1 MAAMAAG
8 GGGRCPRSIFDD
20 RSATHH
26 FHLRFPVKRL
36 ARVAHRCVEAW
47 AMSRPVRITNAH
59 QSITFSRRMLLLSG
73 AEAAVGTMLIGRMGW
88 LAIAQ
93 NEKYALL
100 SESNRVQL
108 IPVPPRRGWI
118 VDRNEKPI
126 AINKASFRVDIIPQQ
141 MVKGNDIV
149 SEVAKLID
157 LPPDEVDRINREL
170 AVSRGFQ
177 PVSVADNVPYEQ
189 YAAITVRLPEL
200 PGISASRGFTRF
212 YPGGSTVGQLIG
224 YVGAASAD
232 EYEKENKNPLLLIPG
247 VKIGK
252 EGLEKTLEPI
262 LRGQPGGQR
271 VEVTARGKLVKELD
285 PKPDR
290 SGNTVQLTIDSD
302 LHQFAA
308 RRIGDQSAAVVV
320 IDVTNGDILAMPS
333 MPSFDPNNFSDGIS
347 TNEWKMLSQDDH
359 LPLVDKA
366 LESLYPS
373 GSTIKPSM
381 AMALLNA
388 GIERGQR
395 VNCTGAFQL
404 GNHTFHCDKR
414 HGPVDMDAAV
424 AHSCDVYFYTMCLRV
439 GADRLAP
446 MVRSMGFGEK
456 FDLPFDNQR
465 FGTIPDPDWMMRKYH
480 RKWQGYDTVN
490 MSIGQGMVLINP
502 LQLAVMASRLATGKR
517 VVPRLLKSQ
526 PVAPQTQLAVD
537 EDHLNFIR
545 KAMWGVVDH
554 GTAAGAKLPLD
565 GIQMAGKTGT
575 AQTHNLAAHE
585 RGDYTSA
592 TWKLRDHSLFMPF
605 VPFDKPRYAAA
616 AIVEHGGFGAAV
628 AAPLVRDTLLFLY
641 DRQKAIANLQTFEQ
655 SIGGTLAERLARKTA
670 AWRSANGLL
679 PLPTKQG

>member
-1 MAAMAAG
+1 
-8 GGGRCPRSIFDD
+8 
-20 RSATHH
+20 
-26 FHLRFPVKRL
+26 
-36 ARVAHRCVEAW
+36 
-47 AMSRPVRITNAH
+47 MSRPIRLTNVH
-59 QSITFSRRMLLLSG
+59 QSITFSRRMLLLGG
-73 AEAAVGTMLIGRMGW
+73 AQAAVGSLLIGRMGY

-93 NEKYALL
+93 NAKYKLL

-118 VDRNEKPI
+118 IDRNGKPI
-126 AINKASFRVDIIPQQ
+126 AINKASFRVDLIPQQ
-141 MVKGNDIV
+141 VENGPKIIA
-149 SEVAKLID
+149 ELQKLID
-157 LPPDEVDRINREL
+157 LPPDEVERITREL
-170 AVSRGFQ
+170 AASRGFQ
-177 PVSVADNVPYEQ
+177 PVSVADNIPYDQ

-200 PGISASRGFTRF
+200 PGVAASRGFTRF
-212 YPGGSTVGQLIG
+212 YPAGSAVGQLVG
-224 YVGAASAD
+224 YVGTASAA

-252 EGLEKTLEPI
+252 EGLEQTLEPI

-271 VEVTARGKLVKELD
+271 VEVTARGRLVKELD

-290 SGNTVQLTIDSD
+290 SGGSVQLTIDSD
-302 LHQFAA
+302 LHEYAA

-333 MPSFDPNNFSDGIS
+333 MPSFNPNNFSDGIS
-347 TNEWKMLSQDDH
+347 KNEWKMLSGDDH

-388 GIERGQR
+388 GIDRKQR

-404 GNHTFHCDKR
+404 GNHTFHCDRR

-424 AHSCDVYFYTMCLRV
+424 VHSCDVYFYTMCLRV
-439 GADRLAP
+439 GAENLSP

-465 FGTIPDPDWMMRKYH
+465 YGTIPDPDWMMRKYH

-517 VVPRLLKSQ
+517 VMPRLLKSK
-526 PVAPQTQLAVD
+526 PVVPQEHLAVD
-537 EDHLNFIR
+537 QDHLDFIR
-545 KAMWGVVDH
+545 TAMAGVVDH

-575 AQTHNLAAHE
+575 AQTHNLSAGE
-585 RGDYTSA
+585 RGNYTASQ
-592 TWKLRDHSLFMPF
+592 WKLRDHSLFMAF
-605 VPFDKPRYAAA
+605 VPFNNPRYAAA
-616 AIVEHGGFGAAV
+616 TIVEHGGFGAAV
-628 AAPLVRDTLLFLY
+628 AAPLIRDTITFLY
-641 DRQKAIANLQTFEQ
+641 DRPKAIEALNVFEQ
-655 SIGGTLAERLARKTA
+655 SIGGTLDERLARKSA
-670 AWRSANGLL
+670 AWRSTNGLP
-679 PLPTKQG
+679 PLPTSKA

>member
-1 MAAMAAG
+1 MKHM
-8 GGGRCPRSIFDD
+8 
-20 RSATHH
+20 
-26 FHLRFPVKRL
+26 
-36 ARVAHRCVEAW
+36 
-47 AMSRPVRITNAH
+47 RITVAH
-59 QSITFSRRMLLLSG
+59 QSITFSRRMMLLGG
-73 AEAAVGTMLIGRMGW
+73 AQLGIGGLLVARMGW
-88 LAIAQ
+88 LSIAQ
-93 NEKYALL
+93 NQKYQLL

-118 VDRNEKPI
+118 IDRNGKPI
-126 AINKASFRVDIIPQQ
+126 AINRSSFRVDIIPQQ
-141 MVKGNDIV
+141 LVDGPKVVTD
-149 SEVAKLID
+149 VARLLQ

-177 PVSVADNVPYEQ
+177 PVSVADNIPYDQ

-200 PGISASRGFTRF
+200 PGVSASRGFQRF
-212 YPGGSTVGQLIG
+212 YPGGSTVGQLVG
-224 YVGAASAD
+224 YVGAASAA

-252 EGLEKTLEPI
+252 EGLEQTLEST
-262 LRGQPGGQR
+262 LRGVPGGQR

-290 SGNTVQLTIDSD
+290 SGGTVQLTVDSD
-302 LHQFAA
+302 LHEYAA
-308 RRIGDQSAAVVV
+308 RRIGDQSCSVVV
-320 IDVTNGDILAMPS
+320 LDVTNGDVLAMPS

-347 TNEWKMLSQDDH
+347 KNEWKMLSGDDH

-388 GIERGQR
+388 GIDRNQR
-395 VNCTGAFQL
+395 VNCTGSYPL
-404 GNHTFHCDKR
+404 GNHVFHCDKR

-424 AHSCDVYFYTMCLRV
+424 VHSCDIYFYEMGRRV
-439 GADRLAP
+439 GAEKLAP

-465 FGTIPDPDWMMRKYH
+465 YGTVPDPQWMMRKYH
-480 RKWQGYDTVN
+480 REWQTYDTIN

-502 LQLAVMASRLATGKR
+502 MQLAVMASRLATGKR
-517 VVPRLLKSQ
+517 VVPRLLKTK
-526 PVAPQTQLAVD
+526 PVVPQTQLEVD
-537 EDHLNFIR
+537 ADHLNFIR
-545 KAMWGVVDH
+545 KAMWGVCDH

-575 AQTHNLAAHE
+575 AQTHRLSASE
-585 RGDYTSA
+585 RGNYTSA
-592 TWKLRDHSLFMPF
+592 VWKLRDHSLFMAF
-605 VPFDKPRYAAA
+605 VPFDNPRYAAA

-628 AAPLVRDTLLFLY
+628 AAPLIRDTLTFLY
-641 DRQKAIANLQTFEQ
+641 DKQKAMEALQTFEQ
-655 SIGGTLAERLARKTA
+655 SIGGSLEERLQRKVA
-670 AWRSANGLL
+670 AWRGANGLP
-679 PLPTKQG
+679 PLPPTRA

>member
-1 MAAMAAG
+1 MSK
-8 GGGRCPRSIFDD
+8 PI
-20 RSATHH
+20 
-26 FHLRFPVKRL
+26 RL
-36 ARVAHRCVEAW
+36 
-47 AMSRPVRITNAH
+47 TNAH

-93 NEKYALL
+93 NQKYALL

-118 VDRNEKPI
+118 IDRNGKPI

-141 MVKGNDIV
+141 MVKGTDV
-149 SEVAKLID
+149 VADVAKLIQ

-177 PVSVADNVPYEQ
+177 PVSVADNIPYEQ

-200 PGISASRGFTRF
+200 PGIAASRGFTRF
-212 YPGGSTVGQLIG
+212 YPGGSSVGQLIG

-252 EGLEKTLEPI
+252 EGLEKSLEPV

-290 SGNTVQLTIDSD
+290 SGGTVQLTIDSD
-302 LHQFAA
+302 LHEYAA
-308 RRIGDQSAAVVV
+308 RRIGDQSAAMVV
-320 IDVTNGDILAMPS
+320 IDVANGDILAMPS
-333 MPSFDPNNFSDGIS
+333 MPSFNPNNFSDGIS
-347 TNEWKMLSQDDH
+347 NNEWKMLSDDDH
-359 LPLVDKA
+359 LPLVDKT

-388 GIERGQR
+388 GVDRGQR

-404 GNHTFHCDKR
+404 GNHTFHCDRR

-424 AHSCDVYFYTMCLRV
+424 VHSCDVYFYTMCLRV
-439 GADRLAP
+439 GAERLSP

-517 VVPRLLKSQ
+517 VVPRLLKSK
-526 PVAPQTQLAVD
+526 PIVPQTQLAVD
-537 EDHLNFIR
+537 EDHLTFIR

-554 GTAAGAKLPLD
+554 GTAAAAKLPLD
-565 GIQMAGKTGT
+565 GVQMAGKTGT
-575 AQTHNLAAHE
+575 AQTHNLSAGE
-585 RGDYTSA
+585 RGNYTASQ
-592 TWKLRDHSLFMPF
+592 WKLRDHSLFMAF
-605 VPFDKPRYAAA
+605 APFDNPRYAAA
-616 AIVEHGGFGAAV
+616 TIVEHGGFGAAV
-628 AAPLVRDTLLFLY
+628 AAPLVRDTLTYLY
-641 DRQKAIANLQTFEQ
+641 DKQKALAALDVFEQ
-655 SIGGTLAERLARKTA
+655 SIGGTPDERLAHKTA
-670 AWRSANGLL
+670 AWRTANGL
-679 PLPTKQG
+679 PPIQPKQA

>member
-1 MAAMAAG
+1 MKHM
-8 GGGRCPRSIFDD
+8 
-20 RSATHH
+20 
-26 FHLRFPVKRL
+26 
-36 ARVAHRCVEAW
+36 
-47 AMSRPVRITNAH
+47 RITTAH
-59 QSITFSRRMLLLSG
+59 QSITFSRRMMILGG
-73 AEAAVGTMLIGRMGW
+73 AQATVGGLLIGRMGW

-93 NEKYALL
+93 NQKYQLL

-118 VDRNEKPI
+118 IDRAGKPI
-126 AINKASFRVDIIPQQ
+126 AINKASFRVDLIPQQ
-141 MVKGNDIV
+141 IV
-149 SEVAKLID
+149 NGPQVIGELQRLMS
-157 LPPDEVDRINREL
+157 LPPDEVDRIAREL
-170 AVSRGFQ
+170 AASRGFQ

-189 YAAITVRLPEL
+189 YAAITVRLPDL
-200 PGISASRGFTRF
+200 PGVAASRGFTRF
-212 YPGGSTVGQLIG
+212 YPGGSTVGQLVG
-224 YVGAASAD
+224 YVGAASVT

-252 EGLEKTLEPI
+252 EGLEKALEST
-262 LRGQPGGQR
+262 LRGEPGGQR

-290 SGNTVQLTIDSD
+290 SGGTVQLTIDSD
-302 LHQFAA
+302 LHEYAA

-320 IDVTNGDILAMPS
+320 IDVASGDILAMPS

-347 TNEWKMLSQDDH
+347 QNEWRMLAGDDH

-388 GIERGQR
+388 GIDRTQK

-424 AHSCDVYFYTMCLRV
+424 VHSCDVYFYTMCLRV
-439 GADRLAP
+439 GADKLSP

-465 FGTIPDPDWMMRKYH
+465 YGTIPDPDWMMRKYH

-517 VVPRLLKSQ
+517 VVPRLLKNA
-526 PVAPQTQLAVD
+526 PVVPQTQLAVD
-537 EDHLNFIR
+537 EDHLTFIR

-575 AQTHNLAAHE
+575 AQTHNLSAGE

-592 TWKLRDHSLFMPF
+592 TWKLRDHSLFMAF
-605 VPFDKPRYAAA
+605 VPFDNPRYAAA
-616 AIVEHGGFGAAV
+616 TIVEHGGFGAAV
-628 AAPLVRDTLLFLY
+628 AAPLVRDTLTFLY
-641 DRQKAIANLQTFEQ
+641 DKPKAIAALQSFEQ
-655 SIGGTLAERLARKTA
+655 AQGGTLEERLARKNA
-670 AWRSANGLL
+670 AWRSANGQ
-679 PLPTKQG
+679 PLASSKPA